1 MTGGRKGASHDMNL
15 NVYIETYG
23 CQMNVYDSELVKS
36 ILVQRG
42 HHLVDRFDGADVVL
56 INTCAIRER
65 AHQKIYGR
73 LQQLKRVRALRQSEL
88 TVGILGCMA
97 QNLKQDL
104 VDGRDEVDFVAGPDA
119 YRHLP
124 ELIDASRGVAVAD
137 PAALEKAA
145 LKLSTTETYTGVD
158 PVRSGG
164 INAWIAVIRGC
175 DNMCTFCVV
184 PYTRGR
190 ERSRDPEGVVEEVRA
205 LVRDGYKQVTLLG
218 QNVNSYRFGEV
229 RFADLMRRVADV
241 PGIERVRFISPHPKD
256 FPVEL
261 IRAIAEHP
269 KLCKHIHL
277 PLQAGNDRVLELM
290 RRTYTNAE
298 FRALV
303 DEMRGTIANLSL
315 TTDVIVGFPTET
327 AAEFDET
334 VRLVD
339 DVRFDAAF
347 TFKYSERKGT
357 YAQRK
362 LRDDVSAAEK
372 TRRIVELVELQ
383 KRITHEIN
391 RSLIGSTH
399 DVLIEEHDEKRPGY
413 VVGKTDHFKHTI
425 FPADGAE
432 IGDTVRVAIEGAHG
446 ATLYAC
452 ALSAHAHAARR
463 AVG

>member
-1 MTGGRKGASHDMNL
+1 MSL

-36 ILVQRG
+36 ILVKRDFR
-42 HHLVDRFDGADVVL
+42 LVDRFEGADVVL
-56 INTCAIRER
+56 INTCAIREK

-73 LQQLKRVRALRQSEL
+73 LQQLKRAHAQRRGDL
-88 TVGILGCMA
+88 TIGILGCMA

-104 VDGRDEVDFVAGPDA
+104 VDGHDQVDFVAGPDA

-124 ELIDASRGVAVAD
+124 ELIDASRGVAIAD
-137 PAALEKAA
+137 MTALDKAA

-164 INAWIAVIRGC
+164 INAWIAVMRGC

-190 ERSRDPEGVVEEVRA
+190 ERSRDPEGVVDEVRA

-218 QNVNSYRFGEV
+218 QNVNSYRFGDV

-241 PGIERVRFISPHPKD
+241 EGIERVRFISPHPKD

-277 PLQAGNDRVLELM
+277 PLQAGSDRVLELM

-303 DEMRGTIANLSL
+303 DEMRATIPGLSL

-327 AAEFDET
+327 VDEFDET
-334 VRLVD
+334 MRLVE

-347 TFKYSERKGT
+347 TFKYSERQGT

-362 LRDDVSAAEK
+362 LPDDVAADEK
-372 TRRIVELVELQ
+372 TRRIVELVEVQ
-383 KRITHEIN
+383 KRITHEVN
-391 RSLIGSTH
+391 KGLIGSAH
-399 DVLIEEHDEKRPGY
+399 DVLIEEHDEKCPGF

-425 FPADGAE
+425 FAADGAE
-432 IGDTVRVAIEGAHG
+432 IGDTVRVVVEDAHG
-446 ATLYAC
+446 ATLYAR
-452 ALSAHAHAARR
+452 ALEPIRQAAN
-463 AVG
+463 G

>member
-1 MTGGRKGASHDMNL
+1 MSNL
-15 NVYIETYG
+15 RVYIETYG

-36 ILVQRG
+36 ILTKRDFQ
-42 HHLVDRFDGADVVL
+42 LVDRFDGADVVL

-73 LQQLKRVRALRQSEL
+73 LQQLKRERALRRDEL
-88 TVGILGCMA
+88 TIGILGCMA

-104 VDGRDEVDFVAGPDA
+104 VDGHDEVDFVAGPDS

-124 ELIDASRGVAVAD
+124 ELIDASRGERPVEHG
-137 PAALEKAA
+137 AASVQTAA
-145 LKLSTTETYTGVD
+145 LKLSVTETYTGVD

-164 INAWIAVIRGC
+164 INAWIAVMRGC

-190 ERSRDPEGVVEEVRA
+190 ERSRDPEGIVEEVRA

-218 QNVNSYRFGEV
+218 QNVNSYRFGDA
-229 RFADLMRRVADV
+229 RFADLMLRVADV
-241 PGIERVRFISPHPKD
+241 PGIERVRFTSPHPKD

-277 PLQAGNDRVLELM
+277 PMQAGNDRVLELM

-303 DEMRGTIANLSL
+303 DQMRSTIPGLAL
-315 TTDVIVGFPTET
+315 TTDIIVGFPIET
-327 AAEFDET
+327 ASEFEDT
-334 VRLVD
+334 LRLVE

-362 LRDDVSAAEK
+362 LSDDVSAEEK
-372 TRRIVELVELQ
+372 TRRIVELVDLQ
-383 KRITHEIN
+383 KRITHDIN
-391 RSLIGSTH
+391 KNLIGTEH
-399 DVLIEEHDEKRPGY
+399 DVLVEDHDEKRPGF
-413 VVGKTDHFKHTI
+413 VVGKTDHFKHVNL
-425 FPADGAE
+425 PADGVE
-432 IGDTVRVAIEGAHG
+432 IGDAVRVVIDDARG
-446 ATLYAC
+446 ATLFGR
-452 ALSAHAHAARR
+452 ALHTTRR

>member
-1 MTGGRKGASHDMNL
+1 MSL

-36 ILVQRG
+36 ILVKRDFR
-42 HHLVDRFDGADVVL
+42 LVDRFEGADVVL
-56 INTCAIRER
+56 INTCAIREK

-73 LQQLKRVRALRQSEL
+73 LQQLKRAHAQRRGDL
-88 TVGILGCMA
+88 TIGILGCMA

-104 VDGRDEVDFVAGPDA
+104 VDGHDQVDFVAGPDA

-124 ELIDASRGVAVAD
+124 ELIDASRGVAIAD
-137 PAALEKAA
+137 MTALDKAA

-164 INAWIAVIRGC
+164 INAWIAVMRGC

-190 ERSRDPEGVVEEVRA
+190 ERSRDPEGVVDEVRA

-218 QNVNSYRFGEV
+218 QNVNSYRFGDV

-241 PGIERVRFISPHPKD
+241 EGIERVRFISPHPKD

-277 PLQAGNDRVLELM
+277 PLQAGSDRVLELM

-303 DEMRGTIANLSL
+303 DEMRATIPGLSL

-327 AAEFDET
+327 VDEFDET
-334 VRLVD
+334 MRLVD

-347 TFKYSERKGT
+347 TFKYSERQGT

-362 LRDDVSAAEK
+362 LPDDVAADEK
-372 TRRIVELVELQ
+372 TRRIVELVEVQ
-383 KRITHEIN
+383 KRITHEVN
-391 RSLIGSTH
+391 KGLIGSAH
-399 DVLIEEHDEKRPGY
+399 DVLIEEHDEKCPGF

-425 FPADGAE
+425 FAADGAE
-432 IGDTVRVAIEGAHG
+432 IGDTVRVVVEDAHG
-446 ATLYAC
+446 ATLYAR
-452 ALSAHAHAARR
+452 ALEPIRQAAN
-463 AVG
+463 G

>member
-1 MTGGRKGASHDMNL
+1 
-15 NVYIETYG
+15 
-23 CQMNVYDSELVKS
+23 
-36 ILVQRG
+36 
-42 HHLVDRFDGADVVL
+42 
-56 INTCAIRER
+56 
-65 AHQKIYGR
+65 
-73 LQQLKRVRALRQSEL
+73 
-88 TVGILGCMA
+88 
-97 QNLKQDL
+97 
-104 VDGRDEVDFVAGPDA
+104 
-119 YRHLP
+119 
-124 ELIDASRGVAVAD
+124 
-137 PAALEKAA
+137 
-145 LKLSTTETYTGVD
+145 YTGVD

-164 INAWIAVIRGC
+164 INAWIAVMRGC

-218 QNVNSYRFGEV
+218 QNVNSYRFGDT
-229 RFADLMRRVADV
+229 RFADLMLRVADV
-241 PGIERVRFISPHPKD
+241 PGIERVRFTSPHPKD
-256 FPVEL
+256 FPAEL

-303 DEMRGTIANLSL
+303 GEMRGTIANLSL
-315 TTDVIVGFPTET
+315 TTDIIVGFPTET
-327 AAEFDET
+327 AAEFEDT
-334 VRLVD
+334 MRLVE

-362 LRDDVSAAEK
+362 LPDDVAADEK

-383 KRITHEIN
+383 KRITNEVN
-391 RSLIGSTH
+391 QGLVGSTQQ
-399 DVLIEEHDEKRPGY
+399 VLVEDHDEKRPGF

-425 FPADGAE
+425 LPDDGFE
-432 IGDTVRVAIEGAHG
+432 IGDIVRVVVERAHG
-446 ATLYAC
+446 ATL
-452 ALSAHAHAARR
+452 HARAMGARTASQRR

>member
-1 MTGGRKGASHDMNL
+1 MN

-36 ILVQRG
+36 ILVQRDFR
-42 HHLVDRFDGADVVL
+42 LVDRFEGADVVL
-56 INTCAIRER
+56 INTCAIREK

-73 LQQLKRVRALRQSEL
+73 LQQLKRERALRRDQL
-88 TVGILGCMA
+88 TIGILGCMA

-104 VDGRDEVDFVAGPDA
+104 VDGHDEVDFVAGPDS

-124 ELIDASRGVAVAD
+124 ELIDAARGNVAST
-137 PAALEKAA
+137 AALAGAA

-158 PVRSGG
+158 PIRSGG
-164 INAWIAVIRGC
+164 INAWIAVMRGC

-190 ERSRDPEGVVEEVRA
+190 ERSRDPEGVVDEVRA

-241 PGIERVRFISPHPKD
+241 EGVERVRFISPHPKD

-290 RRTYTNAE
+290 RRTYTNSE

-303 DEMRGTIANLSL
+303 DEMRATIPGLSL

-334 VRLVD
+334 LRLIE

-362 LRDDVSAAEK
+362 LPDDVSNEEK
-372 TRRIVELVELQ
+372 TRRIVALVELQ
-383 KRITHEIN
+383 KRITDETNRAQVGTEHE
-391 RSLIGSTH
+391 
-399 DVLIEEHDEKRPGY
+399 VLIEERDSKLADH
-413 VVGKTDHFKHTI
+413 VVGKTDNFKHTI
-425 FPADGAE
+425 LPGDGIE
-432 IGDTVRVAIEGAHG
+432 IGDTVRVVIERAHG
-446 ATLYAC
+446 ATLHGR
-452 ALSAHAHAARR
+452 ALEHTARR

>member
-1 MTGGRKGASHDMNL
+1 MSL

-36 ILVQRG
+36 ILVKRDFR
-42 HHLVDRFDGADVVL
+42 LVERFDGADVVL

-73 LQQLKRVRALRQSEL
+73 LQQLKHERAVRRDEL
-88 TVGILGCMA
+88 TIGILGCMA

-104 VDGRDEVDFVAGPDA
+104 VDGHDHVDFVAGPDS

-124 ELIDASRGVAVAD
+124 ELIDAARGSLEAT
-137 PAALEKAA
+137 PALAGAA

-164 INAWIAVIRGC
+164 INAWIAVMRGC

-241 PGIERVRFISPHPKD
+241 EGIERVRFISPHPKD

-303 DEMRGTIANLSL
+303 DEMRATIPGLSL

-334 VRLVD
+334 LRLIE

-362 LRDDVSAAEK
+362 LRDDVTPEEK
-372 TRRIVELVELQ
+372 TKRIVALVELQ
-383 KRITHEIN
+383 KRITDEVN
-391 RSLIGSTH
+391 KALIGTEH
-399 DVLIEEHDEKRPGY
+399 DVLVEEHDEKHPGF
-413 VVGKTDHFKHTI
+413 VIGKTDHFKHTT

-432 IGDTVRVAIEGAHG
+432 IGDTIRVVIENAHG
-446 ATLYAC
+446 ATLFAR
-452 ALSAHAHAARR
+452 ALTSNAARR

>member
-1 MTGGRKGASHDMNL
+1 MNL
-15 NVYIETYG
+15 NIYVETYG
-23 CQMNVYDSELVKS
+23 CQMNEYDSELVKS
-36 ILVQRG
+36 ILARRG
-42 HHLVDRFDGADVVL
+42 HRLIDSFEGADVVL

-73 LQQLKRVRALRQSEL
+73 LQRLKRAHATRKGGL
-88 TVGILGCMA
+88 TIGVLGCMA

-104 VDGRDEVDFVAGPDA
+104 LDGHDQVDFVAGPDA

-124 ELIDASRGVAVAD
+124 ELIDAARGVSTDTDA
-137 PAALEKAA
+137 AALETAA
-145 LKLSTTETYTGVD
+145 LKLSRTETYSGVD

-164 INAWIAVIRGC
+164 VNAWIAVMRGC

-190 ERSRDPEGVVEEVRA
+190 ERSRDPDGVVAEVEA
-205 LVRDGYKQVTLLG
+205 LVRDGFRQVTLLG
-218 QNVNSYRFGEV
+218 QNVNSYRHGDV
-229 RFADLMRRVADV
+229 RFADLMRRVGDV
-241 PGIERVRFISPHPKD
+241 PGVERVRFTSPHPKD
-256 FPVEL
+256 FPSDL

-277 PLQAGNDRVLELM
+277 PLQAGNDRVLDLM

-303 DEMRGTIANLSL
+303 DEMRATIPGLGL

-327 AAEFDET
+327 ASNFDET
-334 VRLVD
+334 LRLME

-347 TFKYSERKGT
+347 IFKYSERQGT

-362 LRDDVSAAEK
+362 LPDDVNAEEK

-383 KRITHEIN
+383 KRITGEIN
-391 RSLIGSTH
+391 RGLVGNAY
-399 DVLIEEHDEKRPGY
+399 DVLVEEHDPKRPGY
-413 VVGKTDHFKHTI
+413 VTGRTDHFKHTVL
-425 FPADGAE
+425 PADGIE
-432 IGDTVRVAIEGAHG
+432 PGDTVRVVIDEARG
-446 ATLYAC
+446 ATLYGR
-452 ALSAHAHAARR
+452 ALEPARR
-463 AVG
+463 AATG

>member
-1 MTGGRKGASHDMNL
+1 MPL

-36 ILVQRG
+36 ILVKRDFS
-42 HHLVDRFDGADVVL
+42 LTDRFDVADVVL

-65 AHQKIYGR
+65 AHRKIYGR
-73 LQQLKRVRALRQSEL
+73 LQQLKRERALRRDQL
-88 TVGILGCMA
+88 TIGILGCMA

-104 VDGRDEVDFVAGPDA
+104 VDGHDEVDFVAGPDS

-124 ELIDASRGVAVAD
+124 ELIDASRGAPVAD
-137 PAALEKAA
+137 TAALDRAA
-145 LKLSTTETYTGVD
+145 LKLSISETYTGVD

-164 INAWIAVIRGC
+164 INAWIAVMRGC

-190 ERSRDPEGVVEEVRA
+190 ERSRDPEGVVEEVHA

-229 RFADLMRRVADV
+229 RFADLMLRVADV
-241 PGIERVRFISPHPKD
+241 SGIERVRFISPHPKD
-256 FPVEL
+256 FPPAL
-261 IRAIAEHP
+261 IEAIAEHP

-277 PLQAGNDRVLELM
+277 PLQAGNDRVLDLM

-298 FRALV
+298 FRNLV
-303 DEMRGTIANLSL
+303 DEMRATIPGLALS
-315 TTDVIVGFPTET
+315 TDVIVGFPTET
-327 AAEFDET
+327 ADEFEET
-334 VRLVD
+334 LRLME

-362 LRDDVSAAEK
+362 LPDDVTEAEK

-383 KRITHEIN
+383 KRITDEVN
-391 RSLIGSTH
+391 KALIGSTH
-399 DVLIEEHDEKRPGY
+399 DVLVEERDEKHPGF
-413 VVGKTDHFKHTI
+413 VVGKTDNFKHTVL
-425 FPADGAE
+425 ASDGIE
-432 IGDTVRVAIEGAHG
+432 IADTVRVVIESARG
-446 ATLYAC
+446 ATLHGR
-452 ALSAHAHAARR
+452 ALEPARHAVA
-463 AVG
+463 

>member
-1 MTGGRKGASHDMNL
+1 MSL
-15 NVYIETYG
+15 NIYIETYG

-36 ILVQRG
+36 ILVTRG
-42 HHLVDRFDGADVVL
+42 HRLLDRFDGADVVL
-56 INTCAIRER
+56 INTCAIREK
-65 AHQKIYGR
+65 AHRKIYGR
-73 LQQLKRVRALRQSEL
+73 LQQLKRERALRKDEL
-88 TVGILGCMA
+88 TIGILGCMA

-104 VDGRDEVDFVAGPDA
+104 VDGHDEVDFVAGPDS

-124 ELIDASRGVAVAD
+124 ELIDASRGVPVAD
-137 PAALEKAA
+137 AASLDDAA

-164 INAWIAVIRGC
+164 INAWIAVMRGC

-218 QNVNSYRFGEV
+218 QNVNSYRFGDV

-241 PGIERVRFISPHPKD
+241 DGIERVRFTSPHPKD
-256 FPVEL
+256 FPPAL

-277 PLQAGNDRVLELM
+277 PLQAGNDRVLDLM

-303 DEMRGTIANLSL
+303 DEMRATIPGLAL

-327 AAEFDET
+327 AAEFDDT
-334 VRLVD
+334 LRLVE

-362 LRDDVSAAEK
+362 LPDDVFEGEK
-372 TRRIVELVELQ
+372 TRRIVDLVELQ
-383 KRITHEIN
+383 KRITDEMNRAQIGTIHE
-391 RSLIGSTH
+391 
-399 DVLIEEHDEKRPGY
+399 VLIEERDEKRPGY
-413 VVGKTDHFKHTI
+413 VVGKTDNFKHTI
-425 FPADGAE
+425 FPADGAD
-432 IGDTVRVAIEGAHG
+432 IGDTVRVVIEDAHG
-446 ATLYAC
+446 ATLYAR
-452 ALSAHAHAARR
+452 ALSSRALRTTHATPMRR